1 VGTVDKGIE
10 LIELLSEHS
19 KGLTLK
25 EMSSMLGLN
34 KSTVHRIAKTYLTH
48 GYVAQDPDLRKYCLS
63 MKFLSISSKILGSF
77 DLREVAKKDLVE
89 IHEKTREVTQLYV
102 LRDRKQVCI
111 DKIGLPRQGLAISSF
126 VGWTTEPHA
135 SAAGKVLLS
144 ELDLEEILAI
154 YPNKGLKVYGKNTIT
169 NFDEFLKELKCVR
182 AQGYAIDDEEYY
194 EGVRCVAAPIR
205 ANGKIVASVSVTGSI
220 FRITTKRIDQ
230 HLIPLIKGTADKISK
245 KLIDVTL

>member
-34 KSTVHRIAKTYLTH
+34 KSTVHRIAKTYLSH

-89 IHEKTREVTQLYV
+89 IHEQTREITQLYV

-111 DKIGLPRQGLAISSF
+111 DKIGLPRQGLAI
-126 VGWTTEPHA
+126 A

-154 YPNKGLKVYGKNTIT
+154 YPKKSLKAYGKNTIT

-220 FRITTKRIDQ
+220 FRITTKRIGQ